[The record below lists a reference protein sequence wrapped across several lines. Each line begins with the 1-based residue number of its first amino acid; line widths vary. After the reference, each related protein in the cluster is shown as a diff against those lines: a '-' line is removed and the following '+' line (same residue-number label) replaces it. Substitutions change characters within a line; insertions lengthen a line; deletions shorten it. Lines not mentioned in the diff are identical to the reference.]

1 MKHQKY
7 LKKSGFIHTIFTFCI
22 ILYAIP
28 SILNAQSQNLDT
40 LHIPTVYRFDIETE
54 IFPSA
59 WRKTDRAIDE
69 AERINADYILLRLN
83 TYGGLVD
90 MADSI
95 RTKLLKTPITTV
107 VYIDN
112 NAASAGA
119 LISLACD
126 SIYMTRGAQIG
137 AATVVNQTGEQM
149 PDKYQSYMRATMRST
164 AEAQGRDPNIAE
176 AMVDDRIEIA
186 GVIDTGKTLTFT
198 TQEAIKNGYCEGE
211 FTSIKDIIAHLQAS
225 DYKVVEYKASSM
237 ESVINFL
244 MHPMVSGLLLMMI
257 MGGIYFELQTPGLG
271 FPIAAAIIGAILYFA
286 PNYLEGLAQNWEI
299 ILFIVGLMLLALE
312 LFVIPGFGVAGISGL
327 LLMISSLV
335 LSLLRNDVFDFS
347 LTGTSEALQALIT
360 VAIPFMLV
368 LTGLVFLGQRLFD
381 TPALKRITLEDTQ
394 QSSEGYTVEEKA
406 LAQYIGKNGF
416 AATVLRPSG
425 KVIINDEHF
434 DAITE
439 GEWIN
444 PGDGIIVKDYR
455 GSYLIVKPS

>member
-1 MKHQKY
+1 LNHQQY
-7 LKKSGFIHTIFTFCI
+7 LNKSGFIHTIFTLCI
-22 ILYAIP
+22 LLSAIP
-28 SILNAQSQNLDT
+28 CILHAQSANSDT
-40 LHIPTVYRFDIETE
+40 IQVPTVYQFDIDTE

-59 WRKTDRAIDE
+59 WRKTNRAIDE
-69 AERINADYILLRLN
+69 AESINANYIILRLN

-95 RTKLLKTPITTV
+95 RSKLLKTQIPTIV
-107 VYIDN
+107 FIDN

-126 SIYMTRGAQIG
+126 SIYMQRGAQIG

-164 AEAQGRDPNIAE
+164 AEAKGRDPMIAE
-176 AMVDDRIEIA
+176 AMVDDRIAIK

-198 TQEAIKNGYCEGE
+198 TQEAIANGYCEGE
-211 FTSIKDIIAHLQAS
+211 FTSVKDIIAHLNAS
-225 DYKVVEYKASSM
+225 DYKMVKYKASPM

-244 MHPMVSGLLLMMI
+244 LHPMVSGLLLMMI

-271 FPIAAAIIGAILYFA
+271 FPIAAALIGAVLYFA

-299 ILFIVGLMLLALE
+299 ILFIVGIILLALE

-335 LSLLRNDVFDFS
+335 LSLLRNNYFDFS

-381 TPALKRITLEDTQ
+381 TPALKKITLESTQ
-394 QSSEGYTVEEKA
+394 QSSDGYSVEEKT

-425 KVIINDEHF
+425 KVKINEEMF

-444 PGDGIIVKDYR
+444 SGDGIVVKNYR
-455 GSYLIVKPS
+455 GSYLIVQPS